1 MMTSA
6 KCRPRNGAGR
16 TRLTISTDQKPWSSL
31 QHIHNTI
38 GNPSYIMAVDITSKD
53 GAFEQGVPHRLFQV
67 TLTRGGRHWVRTPDG
82 KKFLVILPPEQKPSN
97 SFAVILNWPSLLK
110 K

>member
-1 MMTSA
+1 
-6 KCRPRNGAGR
+6 
-16 TRLTISTDQKPWSSL
+16 
-31 QHIHNTI
+31 
-38 GNPSYIMAVDITSKD
+38 MAVDITSKD
-53 GAFEQGVPHRLFQV
+53 GAIEHGVPHRLFQV
-67 TLTRGGRHWVRTPDG
+67 TLTRGGRRWVRTPDG